1 MFDYENILG
10 LNGWIL
16 AAAFLISLYFISLY
30 VRLLRL
36 RRQVYENFSRMDVL
50 LKKRDVEIPK
60 LVVVVQKYLSYEQV
74 LFTRLAKA
82 RHVVSEST
90 GRLEH
95 VESFIQA
102 EAYLQ
107 GALEK
112 LLQLS
117 KLIPEMESNENF
129 HVIIKQ
135 FKQLDSA
142 ISDRRKQYNFS
153 VENFDSV
160 LQSFPNRMFAKL
172 FKFQNYNTLELDGI
186 ELDDRNLDVLFDQYK
201 HGVGNY

>member
-16 AAAFLISLYFISLY
+16 AAAFLISLYFIGLY

-60 LVVVVQKYLSYEQV
+60 LVVVVQKYLSYEQA

-95 VESFIQA
+95 VDSFIQA

-142 ISDRRKQYNFS
+142 IADRRKQYNFS

-172 FKFQNYNTLELDGI
+172 FKFQNYSTLELNGI

-201 HGVGNY
+201 HGAGSY